1 MFKLNGVVLTLTST
15 VSTIIQR
22 LQALIHLGVSNTSVP
37 TVIGKHKLVV
47 AQERLQVA
55 QSKPK
60 RKPKVAL
67 ADTTE
72 QSRKQT
78 QNPVL
83 AVLGQGGLQREI
95 RASQPVSKSR
105 KRKPSTAQYTIAE
118 TSSKPIL
125 KPVLK
130 INGKDGLLLA
140 TLVSK
145 TPQRAKAAPTK
156 KAKVAVS
163 TTQGK
168 KRTQGKTP
176 AQTPTVRQRKVRGT

>member
-1 MFKLNGVVLTLTST
+1 MMLKRIVTTLNRLVAYLFTTQSVQTKGKPFNTANNLLVQSGQRCRDALTLAK
-15 VSTIIQR
+15 Q
-22 LQALIHLGVSNTSVP
+22 
-37 TVIGKHKLVV
+37 
-47 AQERLQVA
+47 
-55 QSKPK
+55 KPK

-83 AVLGQGGLQREI
+83 AVLGQSGLQREI

-140 TLVSK
+140 TVVSK